1 MSSQVREEVHE
12 RYTDKVNPNERGRSP
27 SAVITIQDP
36 YSGIEFPHLVPDG
49 ITQVS
54 HGKAPRGGEK
64 EANQQ
69 GKGTDRRRAVDIS

>member
-12 RYTDKVNPNERGRSP
+12 RYTDKVNPNERGRAP

-54 HGKAPRGGEK
+54 HGKHQEAARKRPICKEK
-64 EANQQ
+64 EL
-69 GKGTDRRRAVDIS
+69 TDAGR